1 MNKQV
6 RLAAARETWFAEGRR
21 VGVEAGR
28 AEGYQEGTN
37 ARARTEADRDRE
49 TRRQMLS
56 SLGQLMSS
64 IAHALESVFDNDK
77 EA

>member
-1 MNKQV
+1 MKKQA
-6 RLAAARETWFAEGRR
+6 RLTAAAFAEGRR
-21 VGVEAGR
+21 EGVEVGR
-28 AEGYQEGTN
+28 AEGYREGMS
-37 ARARTEADRDRE
+37 ARSRTEADRDRE

-64 IAHALESVFDNDK
+64 IAHGLESVFDNDK